1 MTDLPLF
8 LPSLGRR
15 CLAALAMAAASLGW
29 VALVARQMD
38 GFQMKTRKM
47 KAPRIMFTMP
57 NTRRTA

>member
-1 MTDLPLF
+1 M
-8 LPSLGRR
+8 
-15 CLAALAMAAASLGW
+15 AMAAASLGW

-47 KAPRIMFTMP
+47 KAPRTMFTMP